1 MSFAFDLLL
10 FIFIIG
16 VTYAALIS
24 EGFFRGISQT
34 NKSCLCNARQGTDSS
49 IAGPLSFEIIQRVL
63 DGAAHPDFEVQ
74 VIARRGPRPANPSDD
89 A

>member
-24 EGFFRGISQT
+24 EGFFRGIAALSLVT
-34 NKSCLCNARQGTDSS
+34 
-49 IAGPLSFEIIQRVL
+49 IAFMLYGILNRLDQRR
-63 DGAAHPDFEVQ
+63 EKK
-74 VIARRGPRPANPSDD
+74 
-89 A
+89 